1 MTSRRDLLR
10 ALGASALMPSLARAA
25 LAVPRS
31 TSMPAVGIQL
41 YLTRNLMRADP
52 EGTLAR
58 IAELGF
64 AEVEWWG
71 QWNRTPTQL
80 RATLN
85 TLGLRSPSSHV
96 GLRTLEPERLPA
108 LFETANIMGHTTV
121 IVASLEPGE
130 RATEDDWKRSAAV
143 LNRAGLAGAA
153 QGVRVGYHNH
163 GYESARFGE
172 RTGFDILLSE
182 TDPTYVDFQ
191 LDVYWAL
198 SGGQDPLALIR
209 AHRARISSLH
219 LKDAART
226 PNLTQVDLGTGI
238 IDWPTIIR
246 EGAAARVTSMYL
258 DLDDPA
264 DVWATAGSARQ
275 YLRSLGY

>member
-10 ALGASALMPSLARAA
+10 ALAASALLPSLARAA
-25 LAVPRS
+25 LTTPRRTAV
-31 TSMPAVGIQL
+31 PAVGIQL
-41 YLTRNLMRADP
+41 YLARNLMRADA

-80 RATLN
+80 RAMLDTH
-85 TLGLRSPSSHV
+85 GLRSPSSHV
-96 GLRTLEPERLPA
+96 GLRALEPERLPA
-108 LFETANIMGHTTV
+108 LFETANIMGHTSV
-121 IVASLEPGE
+121 IVASLEPQE
-130 RATEDDWKRSAAV
+130 RATADDWKRSAAV

-163 GYESARFGE
+163 GYESTMYGDRSGY
-172 RTGFDILLSE
+172 DILLAE

-198 SGGQDPLALIR
+198 SGGMDPLAFLK
-209 AHRARISSLH
+209 AHRTRISTLH

-238 IDWPTIIR
+238 IDWPTMLR
-246 EGAAARVTSMYL
+246 EGAAGRVTAMYL

-264 DVWATAGSARQ
+264 DVWATAGSARR